1 MKNVFGPLLLAG
13 WALAPVALAADATA
27 PAAAPAHRFAA
38 PEVAASHVTGTAG
51 GVGQMLFGL
60 VVVLGAVFVVAFVAR
75 RLRGASGTGSNGI
88 DVLAQASLGTKE
100 KAVIVRVD
108 GERLLLGV
116 ASGQV
121 TLLKTLS
128 PQAEA
133 PPPAITGTQAAS
145 FAALLRRSLG
155 K

>member
-1 MKNVFGPLLLAG
+1 MKSLLTRLVLAS
-13 WALAPVALAADATA
+13 WALAPAVFAAEE
-27 PAAAPAHRFAA
+27 AAPARRFAA
-38 PEVAASHVTGTAG
+38 PDVATAPVTSPAG
-51 GVGQMLFGL
+51 GIGQMLFGL
-60 VVVLGAVFVVAFVAR
+60 VVVLAAVFVVAFVAR
-75 RLRGASGTGSNGI
+75 RLRGVSSTGSNGI
-88 DVLAQASLGTKE
+88 EVLAQSSLGTKE

-121 TLLKTLS
+121 TLLRTLA
-128 PQAEA
+128 AEALA
-133 PPPAITGTQAAS
+133 PPPAVTSNQIAS

>member
-1 MKNVFGPLLLAG
+1 MKPLLTGLVLAG
-13 WALAPVALAADATA
+13 WSLVPAVFAAE
-27 PAAAPAHRFAA
+27 PAAPTHRFAA
-38 PEVAASHVTGTAG
+38 PDVASTPVPGAAG
-51 GVGQMLFGL
+51 GIGQMLLGL
-60 VVVLGAVFVVAFVAR
+60 LLVLAVVFAIAFVAR
-75 RLRGASGTGSNGI
+75 RLRGASGVGANGI
-88 DVLAQASLGTKE
+88 EVLAQASLGAKE
-100 KAVIVRVD
+100 KTVIVRVD

-128 PQAEA
+128 AGSDA
-133 PPPAITGTQAAS
+133 PPPAVTGRQVAS

>member
-1 MKNVFGPLLLAG
+1 MKPLFTRLVLAG
-13 WALAPVALAADATA
+13 WSLTPAVFAAEPTA
-27 PAAAPAHRFAA
+27 PTHRFAA
-38 PEVAASHVTGTAG
+38 PAVASTPVPGAAG
-51 GVGQMLFGL
+51 GIGQMLLGL
-60 VVVLGAVFVVAFVAR
+60 LLVLAAVFAVAFVAR
-75 RLRGASGTGSNGI
+75 RLRGASGVGANGI
-88 DVLAQASLGTKE
+88 EVLAQASLGTKE

-128 PQAEA
+128 AKSDA
-133 PPPAITGTQAAS
+133 SPPAVTGKQVAS

>member
-1 MKNVFGPLLLAG
+1 MKPLFTWLVLAG
-13 WALAPVALAADATA
+13 FGLSPAVFAADQGAS
-27 PAAAPAHRFAA
+27 PHRFAA
-38 PEVAASHVTGTAG
+38 PDVASSPVPGAAG
-51 GVGQMLFGL
+51 GIGHMLIGL
-60 VVVLGAVFVVAFVAR
+60 LLVLAAVFAVAFVAR
-75 RLRGASGTGSNGI
+75 RLRGAGGVGASGI
-88 DVLAQASLGTKE
+88 EVLAQASLGAKE

-128 PQAEA
+128 AGVDT
-133 PPPAITGTQAAS
+133 PPPALTGRQAAS

>member
-1 MKNVFGPLLLAG
+1 MKPLLTRLVLAG
-13 WALAPVALAADATA
+13 WSFVPVAFAAEQTT
-27 PAAAPAHRFAA
+27 PAPAHRFAA
-38 PEVAASHVTGTAG
+38 PGVATTTVPGAAG
-51 GVGQMLFGL
+51 GIGQMLIGL
-60 VVVLGAVFVVAFVAR
+60 LLVLAAVFAVAFVAR
-75 RLRGASGTGSNGI
+75 RLRGASSAGANGI
-88 DVLAQASLGTKE
+88 EVLAQASLGAKE

-128 PQAEA
+128 SGTDTA
-133 PPPAITGTQAAS
+133 PPAVTGKQVAS
-145 FAALLRRSLG
+145 FAALLKRSLG